1 MMTTS
6 PVILLTGASSGIGA
20 ACALVFAQKISG
32 VRLAIAARSQDK
44 LEALA
49 EKCRSLGAEV
59 LVIPADLG
67 KVEQA
72 EAVAQKT
79 LSHFG
84 QVDVLINNAGYGQ
97 MGPLE
102 LIPAAQAQR
111 QFEVNVLGPLALI
124 RVLIPA
130 MRDRGGGRI
139 INVSSLGG
147 RVAFPVGGLYSASK
161 HALEGLSDSLRRE
174 VSPFNIKVIVV
185 EPGPVTTD
193 FFTASSRVAPEGL
206 LSAKDSLYQPAL
218 EVVENIEQKTAAL
231 AWSSE
236 RVANVIFKAMIERYP
251 RARYVAATAGNLMLL
266 MMTKV
271 LPTWAV
277 DLFWQKFYGIDRVE
291 KAWKQKNKVS

>member
-1 MMTTS
+1 M
-6 PVILLTGASSGIGA
+6 
-20 ACALVFAQKISG
+20 
-32 VRLAIAARSQDK
+32 DK
-44 LEALA
+44 W
-49 EKCRSLGAEV
+49 V
-59 LVIPADLG
+59 
-67 KVEQA
+67 
-72 EAVAQKT
+72 
-79 LSHFG
+79 
-84 QVDVLINNAGYGQ
+84 
-97 MGPLE
+97 PLE

-111 QFEVNVLGPLALI
+111 QFEVNVLGTLALI

-185 EPGPVTTD
+185 EPVPVTTD
-193 FFTASSRVAPEGL
+193 FFTASSQVAPEGL

-291 KAWKQKNKVS
+291 KAWKQKNKAS

>member
-1 MMTTS
+1 MTTS

-49 EKCRSLGAEV
+49 EQCRSLGAEV

-193 FFTASSRVAPEGL
+193 FFTASSRVAPESL

-291 KAWKQKNKVS
+291 KAWKQKNKAS